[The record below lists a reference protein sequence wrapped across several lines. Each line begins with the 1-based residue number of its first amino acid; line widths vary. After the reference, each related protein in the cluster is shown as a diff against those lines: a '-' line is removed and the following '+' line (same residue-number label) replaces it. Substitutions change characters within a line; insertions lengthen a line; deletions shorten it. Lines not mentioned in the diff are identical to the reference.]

1 MSFELLSNLHF
12 FMKKLLIGFLS
23 VLTIFSQ
30 GWFSPIKAAPEYDS
44 QWVGQSPHIT
54 LVAGQEQEVWVEFK
68 NDGLGMWYKN
78 GLNPVHLGTVGPQD
92 RVSQFYDQNSWL
104 RNNRIEMSQ
113 EKVGPGDIARFVFT
127 IKAPMTA
134 GVYRE
139 YFRPVAEDKTWM
151 RDQGVYWE
159 WRVIAG
165 NGFEEM
171 CVSKDSGTQS
181 VSDSGCSLPEP
192 WMYDSRWS
200 TQSPYVKMYPG
211 QKAEAW
217 VEFVND
223 GQASWNKS
231 GDFAVHLGTANPLDR
246 KSLFSNTSWLS
257 NNRIVME
264 QDKVDPGQK
273 ARFTFQLTAPS
284 QKGVYQEYFRPVIEN
299 VTWLKD
305 EGVFWT
311 IEVVEQNQID
321 QSEDNVNNND
331 ITNDNTDDS
340 DLVPKDYAAKL
351 VKKTGEVYFSTDD
364 NNEIELTVSYKN
376 IGQKTWNRDGQDMV
390 QLGTILPN
398 DRNCGFYT
406 NDWLNTHRIAMKQTK
421 VAPGETADFTFRVA
435 KNKVEAGTHKENFG
449 LVFNDS
455 NWLAG
460 TEVFW
465 EMVVGKSTGWVEVT
479 ADGSFDVVEGSS
491 GKILATLSSG
501 QIARIKYLGG
511 KYQVKYGDEDLMASD
526 YIRLEGG
533 KDRVM
538 TVLSYADRKSWD
550 SSINDNQFRDTIEV
564 RYSPTSQALW
574 VINELSMEGYVAGV
588 AETSDSSPMEFIKA
602 LAIAERTYAVSLV
615 NNGGKHPQ
623 DFVDVYNSVN
633 GNGDDQVYRGYSFEM
648 RNKDVQAGVKAT
660 KGMVVKYKGKVA
672 ITPYYSHADG
682 RTRSWEEVWGSKNYP
697 YCVSVPDPYT
707 EGMSLYGHGVG
718 MSALGAMKF
727 AEKENKTYDWILKYY
742 YTGIDIS
749 QYDTDSMRVRVGI
762 NKI

>member
-1 MSFELLSNLHF
+1 
-12 FMKKLLIGFLS
+12 MKKILIGFLS
-23 VLTIFSQ
+23 ILTILSQ
-30 GWFSPIKAAPEYDS
+30 GLIFQAKAAPEYDS
-44 QWVGQSPHIT
+44 QWAGQSSYAT

-68 NDGLGMWYKN
+68 NDGLGMWQKN
-78 GLNPVHLGTVGPQD
+78 GINPVHLGTANPLD
-92 RVSQFYDQNSWL
+92 RASQFYDSNTWL

-113 EKVGPGDIARFVFT
+113 DKVGPGDTAKFVFK
-127 IKAPMTA
+127 IKAPETP

-159 WRVIAG
+159 WRVIG
-165 NGFEEM
+165 GSGYEET
-171 CVSKDSGTQS
+171 CLSKDSGTQS

-223 GQASWNKS
+223 GQATWNKS
-231 GDFAVHLGTANPLDR
+231 GDFAMHLGTSNPLDR
-246 KSLFSNTSWLS
+246 KSLFSNTSWLA
-257 NNRIVME
+257 NNRVVMD
-264 QDKVDPGQK
+264 QDKVEPGQK
-273 ARFTFQLTAPS
+273 AKFTFQLTAPS

-311 IEVVEQNQID
+311 IEVVEKTQVD
-321 QSEDNVNNND
+321 QPNDSNDDNAN
-331 ITNDNTDDS
+331 DDS
-340 DLVPKDYAAKL
+340 DLVATDFAAKM
-351 VKKTGEVYFSTDD
+351 VEKKGEAYFGTED
-364 NNEIELTVSYKN
+364 NGSIELTVRYKN
-376 IGQKTWNRDGQDMV
+376 IGQKTWKKDGQDKV
-390 QLGTILPN
+390 QLGTLLPN

-406 NDWLNTHRIAMKQTK
+406 SDWLNTHRIVMKQTS
-421 VAPGETADFTFRVA
+421 VAPGETADFIFHVS
-435 KNKVEAGTHKENFG
+435 KNNVETGTHKENFG
-449 LVFNDS
+449 LVVNDNS
-455 NWLAG
+455 WLTG
-460 TEVFW
+460 TEIFW

-479 ADGSFDVVEGSS
+479 ADGSFKVVEGAS
-491 GKILATLSSG
+491 KKVLDTLSSG
-501 QIARIKYLGG
+501 QIVRVNYAGG
-511 KYQVKYGDEDLMASD
+511 KYQVKYGDKSFTTSD

-538 TVLSYADRKSWD
+538 TVLSYDDIKSWN

-574 VINELSMEGYVAGV
+574 TINELSMENYVAGV

-602 LAIAERTYAVSLV
+602 LIIAQRTYAVYLV
-615 NNGGKHPQ
+615 NNGGKHPS

-633 GNGDDQVYRGYSFEM
+633 GNGDDQVYRGYSFEI
-648 RNKDVQAGVKAT
+648 RNTGVKKAVEVT
-660 KGMVVKYKGKVA
+660 KGTVVKYKGAVVV
-672 ITPYYSHADG
+672 TPYYSHADG

-718 MSALGAMKF
+718 MSALGAMKY

-742 YTGIDIS
+742 YTGIDIGS
-749 QYDTDSMRVRVGI
+749 YDTDSMRVRVGI
-762 NKI
+762 YKI